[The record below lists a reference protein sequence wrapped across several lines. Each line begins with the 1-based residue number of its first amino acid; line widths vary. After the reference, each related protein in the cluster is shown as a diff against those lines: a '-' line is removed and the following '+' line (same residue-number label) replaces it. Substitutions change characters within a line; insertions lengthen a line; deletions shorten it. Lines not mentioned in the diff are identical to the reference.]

1 MASSG
6 KQPCYT
12 LVHVANDVE
21 FPSEGQLKDKFEHG
35 DTKSKTDALKT
46 LISMLEAGEK
56 VTSQLMMYMVRF
68 CLPTSDHEL
77 KKLLLIFWKV
87 VPKGGDWDRKNQLR
101 CCEALYKMSVR
112 DLSGAASLFLEAVPT
127 FDAEELM
134 SYESLIFYTVLCSI
148 YALDRP
154 DLREKVINNGDIQQ
168 QQNPL
173 VKRLLTTFYNS
184 EYAQFMLALAEME
197 KYLKRDR
204 YMNPHYQF
212 YTRALRVRAYQQFLT
227 PYKTVSLE
235 VMGNCFGVSVEF
247 VDKELF
253 MFISSGALNVRID
266 AVKRVVEM
274 GQMDGKHKQYKRL
287 LHDGDILL
295 NRVQNLSRV
304 INV

>member
-1 MASSG
+1 MTSSG
-6 KQPCYT
+6 EQPCYA

-101 CCEALYKMSVR
+101 CCEALYNMAVR

-134 SYESLIFYTVLCSI
+134 DYETMIFYTVLCSI

-154 DLREKVINNGDIQQ
+154 DLEEKVINNGDIQQ

-184 EYAQFMLALAEME
+184 EYGQFFLALAEME
-197 KYLKRDR
+197 KYLKQDR

-227 PYKTVSLE
+227 PYNTVSLE
-235 VMGNCFGVSVEF
+235 VMANCFGVSVEF

-266 AVKRVVEM
+266 AVKGVVEM
-274 GQMDGKHKQYKRL
+274 GQMDGKNQQYKKL

-295 NRVQNLSRV
+295 NRIQKLSRV